1 VIFNVYE
8 VLIFH
13 NLDKHGG
20 AQWSFYFLIF
30 SNEIFPIVNATVNFF
45 IYFFAAKKFRA
56 ALFNILLCKK
66 DPTTGVVSKTSFR
79 TGETSNHNDETRK
92 LKTFVRMTDIES
104 NVKTSEF

>member
-1 VIFNVYE
+1 MIFNVYE

-79 TGETSNHNDETRK
+79 FGVSFNKNK
-92 LKTFVRMTDIES
+92 IIFS
-104 NVKTSEF
+104 F